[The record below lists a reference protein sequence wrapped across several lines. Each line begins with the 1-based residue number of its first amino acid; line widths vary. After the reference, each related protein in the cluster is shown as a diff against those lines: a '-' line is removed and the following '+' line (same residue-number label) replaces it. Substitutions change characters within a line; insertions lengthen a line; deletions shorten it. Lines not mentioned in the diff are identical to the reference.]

1 MEKGNC
7 RGTPKEWRSR
17 NGGEVNGEDK
27 EVSAGGG
34 GERRKERLKKA

>member
-1 MEKGNC
+1 MEKGKC

-27 EVSAGGG
+27 EVGAGGVGGG
-34 GERRKERLKKA
+34 G